1 VDRRLHPRSAAL
13 RDRDPGRGQARLH
26 GASGLTIPDRAS
38 TVIVGGG
45 IVGVATAFFLA
56 ERGETDVV
64 VLEQATLGSGT
75 TKGGLGGIRH
85 QFVDEL
91 DVRLSQL
98 ATEFWRDFSA
108 FTSSAHEFEQNGY
121 LFLAETDEG
130 LAALRDA
137 MPLYRKLGVEVEM
150 VGREVISK
158 LVPGI
163 RTDDLKGGR
172 VGARDGYGTPV
183 DALAGFAAAAALEGV
198 RLVEGVR
205 ADALLVENGRVIGV
219 RTSEGEIRADRV
231 LLATGAWTAPLAA
244 TAGVRVPIWP
254 YRRSIMEAAGPFP
267 TLARIPL
274 VIEVESGFHFRPY
287 SKNGGAAQRF
297 AMPNLTAGG
306 AVEKGPA
313 AAPDTFD
320 APSDALAVP
329 PELEPWIRTRGA
341 RRMEAFADLRITDR
355 WSCNYEMT
363 PDDHPIVGGVPG
375 TPGLYIA
382 AGFSGHGFMHAPAT
396 AQLVVEEMLDGK
408 ATALDITD
416 LSIER
421 FRTGR
426 TPFTATVL

>member
-1 VDRRLHPRSAAL
+1 M
-13 RDRDPGRGQARLH
+13 
-26 GASGLTIPDRAS
+26 
-38 TVIVGGG
+38 
-45 IVGVATAFFLA
+45 ATAFFLA

-64 VLEQATLGSGT
+64 LLEQGTLGSGT

-98 ATEFWRDFSA
+98 ATEFWREFSA

-130 LAALRDA
+130 LATLRDA
-137 MPLYRKLGVEVEM
+137 LPLYRKLGVEVEM
-150 VGREVISK
+150 IGRERIAR

-172 VGARDGYGTPV
+172 LGTGDGYGSPM

-205 ADALLVENGRVIGV
+205 VDALLTENGRVTGA
-219 RTSEGEIRADRV
+219 RTSDVEIRADRV

-244 TAGVRVPIWP
+244 SAGVPVPIWP
-254 YRRSIMEAAGPFP
+254 YRRTIMEAIGPFP
-267 TLARIPL
+267 KLAKMPL
-274 VIEVESGFHFRPY
+274 VIELESGFHFRPY
-287 SKNGGAAQRF
+287 TRSGGAAQRF
-297 AMPNLTAGG
+297 AMPNLTATG

-313 AAPDTFD
+313 EPPREFG
-320 APSDALAVP
+320 APSGDLEVP
-329 PELEPWIRTRGA
+329 PQLEPWVRARGA
-341 RRMEAFADLRITDR
+341 RRMEAFADLKITDQ

-363 PDDHPIVGGVPG
+363 PDDHPIVGAVPG

-396 AQLVVEEMLDGK
+396 AQLVVEEMLDGT
-408 ATALDITD
+408 ATTLDISD

-421 FRTGR
+421 FHTGR